1 MAEDGAVTR
10 ERLPRQPVL
19 PRHHIDFGIDM
30 LQPKVLTVLQTYA
43 GLSIPG
49 CSFQEFVMIIV
60 VANTHPCRVLR
71 SPPACIIDRQ
81 SIDSKSHLEAADNHN
96 VENLRR
102 FAAFTRP
109 AETSELKE
117 GRSQP
122 LFCMKALRLGQFG
135 RAHGDRGA
143 LPIISVWT
151 RNRRGSS
158 VEGVPKAVG
167 DG

>member
-109 AETSELKE
+109 AEASELKE